1 MKETYIRVRLLQV
14 HLGSVL
20 VDEGEDPL
28 GIDRVLWKVSGVVF
42 VGVEKV
48 VSILAAPPATLVG
61 LKPAG
66 GVVHIEELRAACAEG
81 GEGGPSIDSAIVLI
95 NDPLGGAGTLEKSA
109 GLSLLELL
117 LGKTGRRAGIDE
129 VVETGDG
136 LGLIREEGVS
146 IGELVT
152 GASLLCTAGAA
163 KSGNICGIGSLG
175 CLHGLLFC
183 TEGGHHELPVV
194 DLVLLLLGKV
204 NRVLGAPHPAL
215 ETWSSE
221 RERGQSTAER
231 EREREKGERG
241 RELTIWRRDTVGHVL
256 GLHHLVE
263 SIHGVR
269 GPHCQSI
276 VVIVDIVEWDP

>member
-28 GIDRVLWKVSGVVF
+28 GIDGVLWKVSGVVF

-81 GEGGPSIDSAIVLI
+81 GEGGPPINSAIVLI
-95 NDPLGGAGTLEKSA
+95 DDSLRGARTLEQLA
-109 GLSLLELL
+109 GLSFLELL
-117 LGKTGRRAGIDE
+117 LGEAGRRTGIDE

-152 GASLLCTAGAA
+152 GAALLRTAGASKA
-163 KSGNICGIGSLG
+163 GNVYGIGSLG
-175 CLHGLLFC
+175 CLHGHLSC

-204 NRVLGAPHPAL
+204 NRVLGALYPAL

-231 EREREKGERG
+231 ERERKEREGENSPSG
-241 RELTIWRRDTVGHVL
+241 AET
-256 GLHHLVE
+256 
-263 SIHGVR
+263 
-269 GPHCQSI
+269 P
-276 VVIVDIVEWDP
+276 